1 MEYRKKKSALMIE
14 NLVLV
19 FLLVFFIILN
29 DWVWRIFLAFI
40 LYLLVKDQIVNRN
53 YHIKT
58 YDKGF
63 AELKGKKE
71 KYIAYDKIE
80 FISVNRKYKKYIAI
94 GEPHNIFLIRNDLEN
109 REELIKHIISKSKH
123 NKNIHLDE
131 RVALVLKRFH

>member
-1 MEYRKKKSALMIE
+1 MEYRKKRSALMIE

-19 FLLVFFIILN
+19 FLVVFFIILN
-29 DWVWRIFLAFI
+29 DWVWRVFLAFI
-40 LYLLVKDQIVNRN
+40 LYLLIKDQIVNRG
-53 YHIKT
+53 YHIKV

-71 KYIAYDKIE
+71 KYIAYEDIE

-94 GEPHNIFLIRNDLEN
+94 GEPNKIFLIRNDIEN
-109 REELIKHIISKSKH
+109 REQLINHIISKSKT
-123 NKNIHLDE
+123 NKSIHVDE